1 MRPRHLGL
9 LFAVVVALGIGV
21 VALLVVASSPS
32 VCPTTAV
39 RRVAVSSSTLLTRA
53 LRDARPGD
61 AIELADGVY
70 GGHFVA
76 DRSGTSSAPITVC
89 GSRRAILDGE
99 ALDQGYGFYLK
110 ADYWHLTGFTVRN
123 ALNGVMTDRASFNL
137 VSSLEIYNIGGEG
150 IHLRTFSSHNTVQG
164 NVIHDTGRYV
174 AHDGE
179 GVYVGSAYTN
189 WPKYT
194 GGLPDRSDR
203 NRIIANTIGPNT
215 TAESIDLK
223 EGTTGGLVSGNT
235 FVGSGMSAADS
246 WVDVKG
252 NDYLVTEN
260 TGTISPGDGFQTHVQ
275 LAGWGNGNTFR
286 ANVADIR
293 AGGYGFRIK
302 TGSIGNV
309 VTCDNVVLA
318 ALSGFANLRCS

>member
-1 MRPRHLGL
+1 M
-9 LFAVVVALGIGV
+9 VVALGIGV

-61 AIELADGVY
+61 VIELADGIY
-70 GGHFVA
+70 PGRFVGA
-76 DRSGTSSAPITVC
+76 QSGTGGAPITVC
-89 GSRRAILDGE
+89 GSRRAILDGG

-123 ALNGVMTDRASFNL
+123 ALKGIMTDRASFNL
-137 VSSLEIYNIGGEG
+137 LRDLEVHSIGGEA
-150 IHLRTFSSHNTVQG
+150 IHFRTFSRQNTLEASF
-164 NVIHDTGRYV
+164 IHDTGLV
-174 AHDGE
+174 TAENGE

-189 WPKYT
+189 WCRYSDCA
-194 GGLPDRSDR
+194 PDRSDG
-203 NRIIANTIGPNT
+203 NRIIGNTIGPNT

-252 NDYLVTEN
+252 NDYLVTAN
-260 TGTISPGDGFQTHVQ
+260 TGTISPGDGFQTHVP
-275 LAGWGNGNTFR
+275 LAGWGTGNTFR
-286 ANVADIR
+286 ANVADVR

-318 ALSGFANLRCS
+318 ALSGFANVRCS